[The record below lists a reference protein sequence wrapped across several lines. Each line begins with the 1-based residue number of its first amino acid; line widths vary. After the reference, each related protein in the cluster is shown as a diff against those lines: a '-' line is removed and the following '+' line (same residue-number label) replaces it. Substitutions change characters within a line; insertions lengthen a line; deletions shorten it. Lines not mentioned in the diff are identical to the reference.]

1 MQRRLRIAVDAMG
14 GDFAPVET
22 VKGAVQAAREYG
34 TEVILVGHLDAVNEE
49 LAKYDTAGLPIRS
62 FHAEEFIP
70 DGGNSIAAIR
80 DKKQASILVA
90 NRLVKEG
97 WADAV
102 VGAGHSGAC
111 LVASSVVLGRLEG
124 IERPACGACLAIA
137 PNSFV
142 IDLGPN
148 TNCTAEHLFQFAV
161 MGTVY
166 AQTALGIPEPTV
178 AVLSNGAEEG
188 KGNRVS
194 KQAYQLLK
202 DSDLNFIGNVE
213 GHDIVAGKANVIVC
227 DGFTGNILVKFVE
240 GLSQHLVDALAK
252 ALDDHWPTVARLPII
267 EQLRNMVDIT
277 AYDGGL
283 LLGVDG
289 VSVLCHGRSDATA
302 IKRTI
307 QRARHAVEQGVVDC
321 VKSALAYE
329 LPRVKE
335 ALLASGA

>member
-70 DGGNSIAAIR
+70 DGGNAISAIR
-80 DKKQASILVA
+80 DKRHASILVA

-102 VGAGHSGAC
+102 IGAGHSGAC

-137 PNSFV
+137 PNSFA

-166 AQTALGIPEPTV
+166 MQTAIGIANPTV
-178 AVLSNGAEEG
+178 AVLSNGSEEG

-213 GHDIVAGKANVIVC
+213 GHDIVSGKANVIVC
-227 DGFTGNILVKFVE
+227 DGFTGNVLAKFVE
-240 GLSQHLVDALAK
+240 GLSQRLVNDLEEALG
-252 ALDDHWPTVARLPII
+252 DHWPTVARLPVID
-267 EQLRNMVDIT
+267 QLRNMVDIT
-277 AYDGGL
+277 SFDGGL
-283 LLGVDG
+283 LLGVEG
-289 VSVLCHGRSDATA
+289 VSVLCHGRSDAKA

-307 QRARHAVEQGVVDC
+307 QRACHAVETRVVER

-335 ALLASGA
+335 ALLAAGA